1 MKKQELRLT
10 GLPES
15 PDTHIQVHIVKCDI
29 GDGKEKAIAL
39 YFDSH
44 TVAFVMNDTEEKYHL
59 MWFKLDNYVSTDFD
73 SWKILKET
81 TEYKNQ

>member
-29 GDGKEKAIAL
+29 GDGKEKAIARYTDSAEAERHVKSIRKTTGFTAWSL
-39 YFDSH
+39 YSE
-44 TVAFVMNDTEEKYHL
+44 VQ
-59 MWFKLDNYVSTDFD
+59 
-73 SWKILKET
+73 
-81 TEYKNQ
+81 YKD

>member
-29 GDGKEKAIAL
+29 GDGNEKAIAI
-39 YFDSH
+39 Y
-44 TVAFVMNDTEEKYHL
+44 
-59 MWFKLDNYVSTDFD
+59 TDF
-73 SWKILKET
+73 SQAAKHVKSIRKTTGFEAWILYSEVQ
-81 TEYKNQ
+81 YKD